1 MNVGLYTHTHTQ
13 MYISKCTFFT
23 QKDSQFFIS
32 DFLSTRFTVKNEPG
46 R

>member
-1 MNVGLYTHTHTQ
+1 MNVGLYTHTQ

-23 QKDSQFFIS
+23 QKDSKFFMS
-32 DFLSTRFTVKNEPG
+32 DFLSTTVTVQNEPG